1 MPTFRSPPL
10 VWLALLPPP
19 SSLAQA
25 ARARLPAISSAA
37 VFIIRAPRKTSSSL
51 EGRAVPL
58 GRAPRDIR
66 GSAPSPR
73 AACGRA
79 AGRHVDDDA
88 SALTTNVAGG
98 SMLVHGRTREGK
110 TPLR

>member
-10 VWLALLPPP
+10 AWLALLSLF

-37 VFIIRAPRKTSSSL
+37 VFIIRAPRKTISSL

-58 GRAPRDIR
+58 GRAPRDFGGLNR
-66 GSAPSPR
+66 SHVRP
-73 AACGRA
+73 A
-79 AGRHVDDDA
+79 AGPRDGTSTVTLA
-88 SALTTNVAGG
+88 APGG
-98 SMLVHGRTREGK
+98 A
-110 TPLR
+110 PLPSRPDR

>member
-10 VWLALLPPP
+10 VWLALLPPS

-37 VFIIRAPRKTSSSL
+37 VFIIRAPRKTISSL

-58 GRAPRDIR
+58 GTRAPELR
-66 GSAPSPR
+66 GRLYRRRVRPAAGPR
-73 AACGRA
+73 AGTSTTTLA
-79 AGRHVDDDA
+79 APGGPPPPSRQDRY
-88 SALTTNVAGG
+88 AL
-98 SMLVHGRTREGK
+98 SRLPRR
-110 TPLR
+110 